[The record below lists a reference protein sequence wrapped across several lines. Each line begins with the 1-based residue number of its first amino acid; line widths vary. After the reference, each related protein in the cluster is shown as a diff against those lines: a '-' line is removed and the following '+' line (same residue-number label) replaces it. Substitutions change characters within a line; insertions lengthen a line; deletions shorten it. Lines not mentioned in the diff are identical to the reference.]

1 MISLL
6 LGTLLVQSSAT
17 AASVGAPPPPQSTC
31 DSPVYMVI
39 EGETLDRARMG
50 QYAAAIARSEIYQ
63 KLGGYYVNVPRPL
76 EVFEGEVEPNYVN
89 LTVRFPCIENAR
101 AFWNSRVYQDEI
113 IDIRRKPT
121 SAGDYTVTIYA
132 EAPLREDMVG
142 RVSDARFTDDFSN
155 HQVPQ
160 VDVPLVGPEAQNTGE
175 GDTQ

>member
-1 MISLL
+1 MMATVFAALL
-6 LGTLLVQSSAT
+6 AQASAGIG
-17 AASVGAPPPPQSTC
+17 VGEAPPPPASTC
-31 DSPVYMVI
+31 DTPVLMVI
-39 EGETLDRARMG
+39 EGRTLDRARMG
-50 QYAAAIARSEIYQ
+50 QYAAAIAKSEIYQ

-76 EVFEGEVEPNYVN
+76 EVFEGDVEPEYVN

-142 RVSDARFTDDFSN
+142 KVGEARFTHDFSN
-155 HQVPQ
+155 PDVPQ
-160 VDVPLVGPEAQNTGE
+160 VAEPVVGPDAKGE
-175 GDTQ
+175 TP